1 LHPAYDPLHFVLFH
15 PHGEPGWHPGMTHA
29 PVAPVRRRAV
39 TIEEEGDA
47 GHVVADTEPA
57 QPAHDDDNEEE
68 GDAEHVAA
76 DAGPTQPAQRKK
88 ITAREWACYHMHDRN
103 PTSNALFVYG
113 KRLYQ
118 EWIVDQYSKV
128 ESQQLFYIRNN
139 QGPLRAAIYG
149 GVADAVANNDAN
161 IDNLGRL
168 IVLPSS
174 FTAGQRHM
182 AQLYQDSMAIVR
194 QYGKPDLFI
203 TMTCNPKWEEI
214 VSALK
219 PGEIANDRPD
229 LVTRVFV
236 GKLQHLLNELLKKG
250 VFGEVVAN
258 IHVIEWQKRGLPHA
272 HILLILHSD
281 DKPRGP
287 DEYDRMV
294 SAELPDKNAHPTL
307 CEVVTRC
314 MVHGP
319 CGTINPHCTCM
330 ADGVCSKDYPKAF
343 TEHTTDTTGS

>member
-1 LHPAYDPLHFVLFH
+1 MP
-15 PHGEPGWHPGMTHA
+15 HA
-29 PVAPVRRRAV
+29 PVAPVRWRAAGGEV
-39 TIEEEGDA
+39 EGDA
-47 GHVVADTEPA
+47 RHVVADAEPA
-57 QPAHDDDNEEE
+57 QPTQDDGNEEE

-76 DAGPTQPAQRKK
+76 DAGPAQPAQRKK
-88 ITAREWACYHMHDRN
+88 ITAREWAYYHMHDRN
-103 PTSNALFVYG
+103 PASHALFVYG

-118 EWIVDQYSKV
+118 EWGVDQYSKV
-128 ESQQLFYIRNN
+128 ESQRLFYIRNN
-139 QGPLRAAIYG
+139 QGPLCAAIYG

-174 FTAGQRHM
+174 FTGGHRHM

-236 GKLQHLLNELLKKG
+236 GKLQHLLDELLKKG
-250 VFGEVVAN
+250 IFGEVVAN

-281 DKPRGP
+281 HKPRGP

-294 SAELPDKNAHPTL
+294 SAELPDKDAHPTL
-307 CEVVTRC
+307 FEVVTSC

-330 ADGVCSKDYPKAF
+330 ADGVCSKGYPKAF
-343 TEHTTDTTGS
+343 TEHTTNTTGSYPTYRRRDDGHTFER